1 MTELS
6 FLIDLLLNHKL
17 SKPVRDIIAD
27 RIKEVETRYTP
38 QQQQRNASREI
49 FPSAQAASTLA
60 ILAKHQ
66 NLPPPQLPQASD
78 QPPLPVEQIAQ
89 TPEAVKA
96 LTDRAQAIND
106 AVNGRNVMRSR
117 DKMERTSPRKW

>member
-1 MTELS
+1 MTSELS

-17 SKPVRDIIAD
+17 SKPVRDLIAD
-27 RIKEVETRYTP
+27 RIKEVETRYIP
-38 QQQQRNASREI
+38 QSQHSAPREV
-49 FPSAQAASTLA
+49 SKTSQAASTLA
-60 ILAKHQ
+60 LLAKHQ

-78 QPPLPVEQIAQ
+78 QPSLPVEQIAQ